1 MTGGRR
7 SRPPNRLPMQAI
19 HPAIEPTEDGSP
31 TLRHPVFGETYHS
44 LHGAVAEARHVFI
57 AGGLKRCPLPHVHI
71 LEAGFGSGLNA
82 WLTLREAEESGRTVW
97 YTAVEAYP
105 VDIRTAEALRYAD
118 DPLFGALHRAPWGE
132 PTEITPRFRLEKRA
146 EDLVFARMDA
156 IFDIIYFDAFAP
168 DTQPELWTEG
178 LFRKLF
184 AQTAPGGA
192 LVTYSAKGTVKR
204 ALRAAGYEVTRLPGA
219 PGKRHMVRAVR
230 PRKNESDA
238 NLK

>member
-1 MTGGRR
+1 MTGGSL

-82 WLTLREAEESGRTVW
+82 WLTLREAEESGRT
-97 YTAVEAYP
+97 
-105 VDIRTAEALRYAD
+105 LRYAD